1 MGPVGLSHMEFVR
14 TVRIKRVWTMV
25 CLARKRRGNVKP
37 NGNGRRK
44 TRKIPAVLDA
54 EEQARLLGAVDITSP
69 AGMRN
74 LLILRVMLDAG
85 LRSAEALS
93 LKVQDVDLKSG
104 QLMVR
109 NGKGGKDRSLW
120 LGPDLVT
127 LVTSYIETQGKV
139 RPGDYLFTSR
149 TGQRLGTG
157 YLRSLVRGLA
167 VKAGIEGKHVHVHTL
182 RHSFATD
189 LLRDT
194 KNLVLVQQALGHS
207 SIISTTIYTH
217 ITNPELEAAMKNIR
231 NGEGLDG
238 SDRV

>member
-1 MGPVGLSHMEFVR
+1 MEFVR
-14 TVRIKRVWTMV
+14 IVRIKRVWTMV
-25 CLARKRRGNVKP
+25 CLARRRRDNVKP
-37 NGNGRRK
+37 NGHRKPRRL
-44 TRKIPAVLDA
+44 PAVLTGD
-54 EEQARLLGAVDITSP
+54 EQARLLAAIDTDSP

-74 LLILRVMLDAG
+74 LLIIRVMLDAG
-85 LRSAEALS
+85 LRSAECLALRH
-93 LKVQDVDLKSG
+93 QDVDLKSG

-120 LGPDLVT
+120 LGSDLVA
-127 LVTSYIETQGKV
+127 LLGSYIETQGKV

-149 TGQRLGTG
+149 TGQRLTTG
-157 YLRSLVRGLA
+157 YLRSLVRVLA

-207 SIISTTIYTH
+207 SITTTTIYTH

-231 NGEGLDG
+231 NGEG
-238 SDRV
+238 V